1 MWFVLWWSRRCNFK
15 IKEKRE
21 VLRKQ
26 EVKKKGKFTENSTPK
41 NEVPPSE
48 QGGRERERE
57 RDLPI
62 EVDKRVLCFF
72 VLSQNPIAFERETID
87 AIGFHTHAAEKN

>member
-1 MWFVLWWSRRCNFK
+1 LCYDEVENVISKLKR
-15 IKEKRE
+15 KEKF
-21 VLRKQ
+21 LGSKKQ
-26 EVKKKGKFTENSTPK
+26 RKKGKFTEENSTPK

-48 QGGRERERE
+48 RGGRG

-72 VLSQNPIAFERETID
+72 LLSQNPIAFERETID